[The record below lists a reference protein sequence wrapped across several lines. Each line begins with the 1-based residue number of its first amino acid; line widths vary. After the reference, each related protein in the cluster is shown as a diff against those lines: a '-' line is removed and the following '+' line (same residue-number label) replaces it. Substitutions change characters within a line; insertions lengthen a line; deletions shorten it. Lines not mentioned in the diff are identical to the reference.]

1 MRRPAIFA
9 LAIALA
15 PASACLPTS
24 PVPVKMTMPGVS
36 PFPPDFL
43 REVIVTNFRDEAPSS
58 AFDLGRELQDYLT
71 TELGRSFRGTVS
83 RMAVSS
89 DESAALDDAAFWR
102 QAAGGRER
110 AVVLAGSA
118 RLVGLTRKA
127 LQKAKLPLDGPF
139 NIDRRGLVE
148 LRHFALSIDIALISA
163 ATGELL
169 YKKKFLAE
177 QDFIDLEKPPDI
189 AFPEL
194 ADRVRGRFFPVL
206 LGSSTFEERTLLRR

>member
-15 PASACLPTS
+15 APAACLSTS
-24 PVPVKMTMPGVS
+24 PVPVKMTVPGVS
-36 PFPPDFL
+36 PFPADFL
-43 REVIVTNFRDEAPSS
+43 REIIVANFRDEAPSP
-58 AFDLGRELQDYLT
+58 AFDLGRELQDYLA
-71 TELGRSFRGTVS
+71 TELGRSFRGKVS
-83 RMAVSS
+83 RMTVSP
-89 DESAALDDAAFWR
+89 DESASLEDAAFWR

-118 RLVGLTRKA
+118 RLFGLTRKA
-127 LQKAKLPLDGPF
+127 LQKGKLPLDGPF

-177 QDFIDLEKPPDI
+177 RDFIDLEKPPDI

-194 ADRVRGRFFPVL
+194 ADRVRARFLPIL
-206 LGSSTFEERTLLRR
+206 LGTSTFEERTLLRR